1 MHAISQSD
9 MATPSS
15 LGQITRSK
23 TPVTLLVAASG
34 FMVLGTLFL
43 GLAHAL
49 LGTKTLSASQG
60 LLTAGGWLEVVATIG
75 GLGAVCVVGW
85 YRIVAQDWSG
95 LTEFA
100 AAALS
105 SLLVTIGFV
114 VAASALPRHS
124 ESGWIVAAVGLGG
137 WMLLA
142 LVNAGRCSIQ
152 EQAAP
157 VGRQSDLWLSAT
169 AGLLALA
176 VATGLPSPS
185 TPGQALPIAEDAVF
199 VVAWVVLAL
208 TIDIAR
214 HRGYLGGR
222 GEATLVVGLA
232 VLAAGFLTGAVANGF
247 VFSSSA
253 TLTTYRVGLSVPEFV
268 QALGWAVVAFAAFQR
283 LAQLKLDTGVGFGA
297 FLPGGYDVG
306 SAPTGPLAYQPNHP
320 MGERMAPS
328 EHCGVPLPPEAIFCP
343 RCGQRVKW

>member
-1 MHAISQSD
+1 VHAISQSD
-9 MATPSS
+9 IATPSS

-23 TPVTLLVAASG
+23 TPVTLLLAASA

-60 LLTAGGWLEVVATIG
+60 LLTAGGWLEVVAAIG
-75 GLGAVCVVGW
+75 GLAAVCVVGW
-85 YRIVAQDWSG
+85 YLIVRQDWG
-95 LTEFA
+95 GVAEFA
-100 AAALS
+100 AAATS
-105 SLLVTIGFV
+105 SLLVAIGFV

-124 ESGWIVAAVGLGG
+124 QSGWIVAAVGVGG

-185 TPGQALPIAEDAVF
+185 GPGQALPIAEDAVF
-199 VVAWVVLAL
+199 VVAWVVLGL
-208 TIDIAR
+208 TVDIAR

-222 GEATLVVGLA
+222 GEAMLVVGLS
-232 VLAAGFLTGAVANGF
+232 VLAAGYLVGAVANGF

-253 TLTTYRVGLSVPEFV
+253 TLTTFRVGLSVPEFV

-283 LAQLKLDTGVGFGA
+283 LAQLKLGAGAGFVA
-297 FLPGGYDVG
+297 FPQGGYGGGLAAGRPPQAQPAPRPGGP
-306 SAPTGPLAYQPNHP
+306 AAL
-320 MGERMAPS
+320 
-328 EHCGVPLPPEAIFCP
+328 EHCGVLLPLGAIFCP
-343 RCGQRVKW
+343 QCGARVKW